1 MCFYEYSMKSML
13 QHISFEFQPAQRTD
27 IEENNQTRQ
36 SELLELQLKVVSSF
50 FDQCVPNQPGEY
62 V

>member
-1 MCFYEYSMKSML
+1 MKSML